1 MTAIETTTFTR
12 PARSVTQLAA
22 AIIRPLRPERAA
34 RRSQQRQVVLT
45 VELTEPRGRRWAA
58 LGGGDT
64 IAEAIAF
71 ARDSAPEGRAWEPV
85 SWTEVYAC

>member
-1 MTAIETTTFTR
+1 MTTTFLTR
-12 PARSVTQLAA
+12 PARSVTQRAA
-22 AIIRPLRPERAA
+22 AIIRLPRPGRAA
-34 RRSQQRQVVLT
+34 RRAQQRQVVLT
-45 VELTEPRGRRWAA
+45 VELTEPRGRRWTA
-58 LGGGDT
+58 LGGGNT